1 MSRHQA
7 VTSHASEAWSG
18 GPGSQRSAGI
28 TGLHTPPALHSDHT
42 ESSTF
47 LPEWR
52 ETHKKR
58 SQVYSPPG
66 HQMYPPITVCHCWLL
81 YTVGSVFSLQTVLG
95 TIHPFYL
102 LSNCPI
108 IFSKVNLLI
117 QQLSLFPSLEL
128 RLKYPI
134 RPLCYFCLGVYL
146 SASVSALSCT
156 CTTLFLHRTDVADW
170 AASPLGSC
178 NGPGRTDNSKLLRYR
193 HVALMSVLLLHSHAF
208 FDSDRQTFTN
218 STL

>member
-1 MSRHQA
+1 MIRR
-7 VTSHASEAWSG
+7 
-18 GPGSQRSAGI
+18 PRKRSAGI
-28 TGLHTPPALHSDHT
+28 TGLHTPPAPALHSDHT

-47 LPEWR
+47 LPELR

-81 YTVGSVFSLQTVLG
+81 YTVGAVFSLQTVLG

-108 IFSKVNLLI
+108 IFSKVKILI
-117 QQLSLFPSLEL
+117 QQLSLFPCHL
-128 RLKYPI
+128 I
-134 RPLCYFCLGVYL
+134 WGWNTH
-146 SASVSALSCT
+146 SVSCVIFVSVFTCQLLSPHWAALHS
-156 CTTLFLHRTDVADW
+156 LFLHRTDVADW
-170 AASPLGSC
+170 ARLASLLGSRD
-178 NGPGRTDNSKLLRYR
+178 GPGRTDNSKLLRYR